1 MTRKSESKEM
11 SRMERRR
18 ILKAIGAGSAIP
30 SLSMTGSASS
40 SPPADK
46 GPRRTNGN
54 ENAPAAIITGG
65 RGNPIPERAVRNK
78 RQALINRVGV
88 ERGALEQN
96 IIAEDED
103 LLAYGIRVE
112 EGAPMEYLNTIPKS
126 AEPSAYKRAADIAH
140 DRARKFKRAEL

>member
-1 MTRKSESKEM
+1 
-11 SRMERRR
+11 
-18 ILKAIGAGSAIP
+18 
-30 SLSMTGSASS
+30 MTGNAAQ
-40 SPPADK
+40 SPPQND

-54 ENAPAAIITGG
+54 ADAPAAIITGG
-65 RGNPIPERAVRNK
+65 RGNPIPAQAVRNK

-96 IIAEDED
+96 IIDEDED

-126 AEPSAYKRAADIAH
+126 AEPSAYKWAANIAH
-140 DRARKFKRAEL
+140 ERARKFERGDL